1 MLNLNLISFFFGA
14 LAAFLIAS
22 LYQKNKRSQLEHI
35 LKQRTDENEK
45 EIKEKSH
52 LYDLKIQKE
61 EFEFQKKCDE
71 KWRAHQKKIE
81 REINELKNK
90 EDQLK
95 QAAQQNQKTE
105 NELLLKNET
114 LSKLQDDLDLQKEH
128 LLKENETLTKELE
141 KISSLTKEQA
151 AEKLFDT
158 LSLEVK
164 KKCAVWGHRYFK
176 ERKEK
181 IDQEAT
187 ELICNALHRVAL
199 ACASKMSIDLVHLP
213 SEEMKSRIIGREGRN
228 IHLLENLLGVNL
240 LMDETPKTVVISSM
254 DPVRK
259 AVAKEVIEKLIQD
272 GRIHPTKIE
281 EEYEKAKLYI
291 EKKIYKKAEDYALK
305 LGLCDLNP
313 KMLRLLSKMDLL
325 NSLGQNLLDHSYH
338 VALIMGVIASELNLD
353 ASLAKRIGFLHDIG
367 KASDA
372 ELEGSHALIG
382 YKLAKK
388 YGESEEVANGIGCHH
403 EEMNPKTIE
412 ASLLNCADS
421 ISAAR
426 PGARADGLQHY
437 VKRMKKLED
446 LAKSFDSVEKAYV
459 LQAGREIRIIA
470 FPDKVDDASLPL
482 LAKQIAER
490 ISKQMN
496 HPGKIKISV
505 MRQRQVIE
513 FAST

>member
-1 MLNLNLISFFFGA
+1 MINLNLISAFFGA
-14 LAAFLIAS
+14 LAAFLASS
-22 LYQKNKRSQLEHI
+22 LYQKNKRSQLENL
-35 LKQRTDENEK
+35 LKQRTDESEK
-45 EIKEKSH
+45 EIKEKLHH
-52 LYDLKIQKE
+52 LELKIQKE
-61 EFEFQKKCDE
+61 EFQFQKKCDE
-71 KWRAHQKKIE
+71 KWRELQKKIE
-81 REINELKNK
+81 RETAELKNK
-90 EDQLK
+90 EDLLK
-95 QAAQQNQKTE
+95 LETQKNQKLQR
-105 NELLLKNET
+105 ELHLKNEA
-114 LSKLQDDLDLQKEH
+114 LLKKEDDLKAQSQQLLSDSQK
-128 LLKENETLTKELE
+128 LTDELE
-141 KISSLTKEQA
+141 KISSLTKKQA
-151 AEKLFDT
+151 EEKLFET
-158 LSLEVK
+158 LSLQVK
-164 KKCAVWGHRYFK
+164 KNCAVWSHRYFR

-181 IDQEAT
+181 IELEAT
-187 ELICNALHRVAL
+187 ELICKALQRVAL
-199 ACASKMSIDLVHLP
+199 PCASKMSIDLVHLP

-228 IHLLENLLGVNL
+228 IHLLENLLGVNF

-254 DPVRK
+254 DPMRK
-259 AVAKEVIEKLIQD
+259 AIAKEVLEKLIQD

-305 LGLCDLNP
+305 LGLLDLHP
-313 KMLRLLSKMDLL
+313 KMIRLLSKMDLL

-353 ASLAKRIGFLHDIG
+353 ATLAKRIGFLHDIG
-367 KASDA
+367 KASAA
-372 ELEGSHALIG
+372 ELGDSHALAG

-412 ASLLNCADS
+412 ASLLNCADTL
-421 ISAAR
+421 SAAR

-446 LAKSFDSVEKAYV
+446 IAKSFEAVEKAYV
-459 LQAGREIRIIA
+459 LQAGREIRVVA
-470 FPDKVDDASLPL
+470 YPDKIDDDSLAL
-482 LAKQIAER
+482 LAKEIAER

-513 FAST
+513 FASS